1 MPTRCPRLLA
11 LLFLV
16 QLAFPAAADDKG
28 RAAEFMIKE
37 LESLNQLS
45 PLGRL
50 LYKEDDKDRDG
61 LEYCTD
67 SMRFA
72 EDGEFRQALREAS
85 KSFYLGG
92 NSGKS
97 YVKSIGIRNMA
108 LAYSYANDLV
118 NAERMAKIIITDYSN
133 EGLQVIAPAYKVMGD
148 VRLRQARYTEAIEFY
163 TKGQKSSP
171 SWMSR
176 MFLASLARTYA
187 LTQQYDKARL
197 FYEQASENAD
207 IKPESWASDRLVGT
221 FGKPGAW
228 LLPSLLRGR
237 AELAYLQGKHDEAIA
252 LYDSIKEVDEGDAY
266 QQVWVHAGKAR
277 ALWAKGSKPAALME
291 MNQAITLV
299 ETLRAQFRSE
309 EIKIGLFS
317 NLQDVLDEAID
328 MYMAQGQPE
337 QAFRISEKSR
347 ARTLLDMVRN
357 RVSLSSGSAV
367 FSDPTRNVADLKQIQ
382 AVLPANTAM
391 VVYHSN
397 PLRTYAWVI
406 RKDDIKSFTVPE
418 TRTSLEQKIRQ
429 FRVQIIQ
436 RDNITASS
444 QALYQLLIQP
454 LSIKK
459 NENIVVVPHKA
470 LHFLPFQAL
479 QSSDGFLIETNQIR
493 QAPSASLLALK
504 KPSAPLNKQF
514 LGLGNPKLSSP
525 QYDLPGAQ
533 TEVETIAQ
541 LFSAPRVYVREK
553 ATRKRVTE
561 EAPSSQILHIA
572 AHAEMDEV
580 DPLYSRIL
588 LSQQGEKMKDKDL
601 EAKDIYHMDL
611 HNTALVVLS
620 ACSSGLGN
628 VTGGDEIIGFTR
640 SFISAGASQVVV
652 SLWDV
657 EDNSTAALMK
667 MFYQSAQKVDL
678 ATAMQQAQRTLL
690 KDPQTRHPYFWAAF
704 NLVGTL

>member
-1 MPTRCPRLLA
+1 MPTRFPRLIPFLLLMHLA
-11 LLFLV
+11 LPV
-16 QLAFPAAADDKG
+16 AADDKE
-28 RAAEFMIKE
+28 RAAEFMVKE

-45 PLGRL
+45 AFGRL
-50 LYKEDDKDRDG
+50 LYKEDDKNRNG
-61 LEYCTD
+61 IEYCTD

-85 KSFYLGG
+85 KSLYAGE

-118 NAERMAKIIITDYSN
+118 NAERMAKIVIAEYPN
-133 EGLQVIAPAYKVMGD
+133 EGVQVIGPAFKVMGD
-148 VRLRQARYTEAIEFY
+148 VRLRQSRHAEAIEFY
-163 TKGQKSSP
+163 NKGLNSSP

-176 MFLASLARTYA
+176 MFLASLARTHA
-187 LTQQYDKARL
+187 LTQQYDKARAL
-197 FYEQASENAD
+197 YEKASEDAD
-207 IKPESWASDRLVGT
+207 IQPDAWPTERLVGT
-221 FGKPGAW
+221 FGKPGPW
-228 LLPSLLRGR
+228 ILPSLLRGR

-252 LYDSIKEVDEGDAY
+252 LYDSIKKVDEGDSY

-277 ALWAKGSKPAALME
+277 ALWAKGSKPAALAE
-291 MNQAITLV
+291 MNQAIALV

-328 MYMAQGQPE
+328 MHMAQGQPE
-337 QAFRISEKSR
+337 QAFLISEKSR

-357 RVSLSSGSAV
+357 RVSLSSGATV
-367 FSDPTRNVADLKQIQ
+367 FADPTRNVADLKQIQ
-382 AVLPANTAM
+382 AALPAGTAM
-391 VVYHSN
+391 AVYHSN

-406 RKDDIKSFTVPE
+406 RKDDIKAFTLPE
-418 TRTSLEQKIRQ
+418 ARASLEQRVRQ
-429 FRVQIIQ
+429 FRNQIIQ
-436 RDNITASS
+436 RDNSAASA
-444 QALYQLLIQP
+444 QGLYQLLIQP
-454 LSIKK
+454 LSLKK
-459 NENIVVVPHKA
+459 NENIVIVPHKA

-479 QSSDGFLIETNQIR
+479 QGPEGFLIEAHQIR
-493 QAPSASLLALK
+493 QAPSASVLALK
-504 KPSAPLNKQF
+504 KAATLNNKQF
-514 LGLGNPKLSSP
+514 LALGNPKLSSP

-533 TEVETIAQ
+533 AEVEAIAQ
-541 LFSAPRVYVREK
+541 LFSAPKVYVREK
-553 ATRKRVTE
+553 ATRNRVTE
-561 EAPSSQILHIA
+561 EGPASGILHIA
-572 AHAEMDEV
+572 AHAEVDEV

-588 LSQQGEKMKDKDL
+588 LSPQGEKITEKNL
-601 EAKDIYHMDL
+601 EAKDIYRMDL
-611 HNTALVVLS
+611 RNTSLVVLS

-628 VTGGDEIIGFTR
+628 VTGGDELIGFTR
-640 SFISAGASQVVV
+640 SFISAGVSQMVV

-667 MFYQSAQKVDL
+667 SFYQSAQKTDL
-678 ATAMQQAQRTLL
+678 AAALQQAQRALL